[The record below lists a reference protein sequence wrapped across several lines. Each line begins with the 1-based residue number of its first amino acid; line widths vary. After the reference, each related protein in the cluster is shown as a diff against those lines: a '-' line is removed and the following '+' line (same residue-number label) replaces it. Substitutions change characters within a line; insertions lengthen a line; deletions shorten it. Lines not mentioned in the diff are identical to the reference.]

1 MKTSGGKARERLS
14 WNFIRNRFPHRSEI
28 IAVLSIAV
36 FVCFSWSILGF
47 FHKLSSFLLYLKLGD
62 IGAIF
67 AYMMAFAMLESLAVT
82 AILILLSALLPSN
95 WLRDGFAYKGFVV
108 LLIATADAF
117 LFQKSLEEIFPS
129 ILNLVLFSVVPIILI
144 AILISLVHAQP
155 KVQNLLVKVQD
166 RFLIML
172 FLYLPIGLISLLAVT
187 VRILV

>member
-1 MKTSGGKARERLS
+1 
-14 WNFIRNRFPHRSEI
+14 
-28 IAVLSIAV
+28 
-36 FVCFSWSILGF
+36 
-47 FHKLSSFLLYLKLGD
+47 LKLGE

-95 WLRDGFAYKGFVV
+95 WLRDGFAYKGFVI

-117 LFQKSLEEIFPS
+117 LFQKSLQEIFPS
-129 ILNLVLFSVVPIILI
+129 ILNLVLFSVVPIALI

-172 FLYLPIGLISLLAVT
+172 FVYLPIGLISLLAVT

>member
-1 MKTSGGKARERLS
+1 
-14 WNFIRNRFPHRSEI
+14 
-28 IAVLSIAV
+28 
-36 FVCFSWSILGF
+36 
-47 FHKLSSFLLYLKLGD
+47 
-62 IGAIF
+62 
-67 AYMMAFAMLESLAVT
+67 MLESLAVT

-95 WLRDGFAYKGFVV
+95 WLRDGFEYKGFVI

-129 ILNLVLFSVVPIILI
+129 ILNLVLFSVVPIALI

-172 FLYLPIGLISLLAVT
+172 FVYLPIGLISLLAVT